1 MFGVKELKAPVFKGT
16 SIANINDYC
25 QKVHQTDAFLRI
37 AKSVGLLDVSIIM
50 PFKWYDAYLTQ
61 AAVIEVSRELGMSL
75 REFSLNVSKYG
86 LEKDLRAV
94 YKFYLRLSGAVNVLK
109 NAAKIASTYTNF
121 SSYKIIEN
129 SNGLHI
135 AEVEFPSELKT
146 YFLALLEGS
155 LSGIL
160 SICNARL
167 LSFMITEEIKLAD
180 GTIKCKIETR
190 YK

>member
-1 MFGVKELKAPVFKGT
+1 M
-16 SIANINDYC
+16 
-25 QKVHQTDAFLRI
+25 RI